1 MTPGHPATPGRGS
14 LPQPAIPALRLDPDI
29 ESCIAAC
36 VACHAICLQT
46 VFQCLAEGGPRA
58 SARHVRTLL
67 DCAELCESAV
77 HFMFANSALQ
87 SRMCALCA
95 DACRA
100 CERAC
105 RDLGGPQDLRCAE
118 ACACC
123 TVMLHRAHA
132 PSDKPLP
139 GDGW

>member
-1 MTPGHPATPGRGS
+1 MTLGHRSTHETSRPSR
-14 LPQPAIPALRLDPDI
+14 PAIPPLRLDPDI

-77 HFMFANSALQ
+77 HFMFADSALQ

-105 RDLGGPQDLRCAE
+105 RDMGGPQDLRCAE

-123 TVMLHRAHA
+123 TVMLHHAHPRSDGPL
-132 PSDKPLP
+132 PSD
-139 GDGW
+139 GW